1 MSTCKIII
9 HVQKNYVL
17 IDDFKTTPLSQL
29 LRTPDIQHLFFS
41 LNMPTIKAM
50 LREMVKIT
58 QLPFHKRIF
67 YKYLKFS

>member
-1 MSTCKIII
+1 M
-9 HVQKNYVL
+9 
-17 IDDFKTTPLSQL
+17 FL
-29 LRTPDIQHLFFS
+29 LMISKQHHFPNNFGHRTSNISFFS
-41 LNMPTIKAM
+41 LYMPTIETM